1 MSQTLRPSLLA
12 GVTRAV
18 LGDAAFLFCDDAD
31 DAAKLAGRFAEATIA
46 FDAPCPGRVT
56 LRLPWPLAVE
66 AAANLLGCE
75 RDDPDAD
82 QNALP
87 AAAELLNMISGP
99 ALEAW
104 FGASAKWALGV
115 PSTRAYEGTLPTQA
129 PTGELVGFVVD
140 GARIELEVVE
150 TGASHDSRADR

>member
-12 GVTRAV
+12 EVTRSV
-18 LGDAAFLFCDDAD
+18 LGDAAFLFCDDAE
-31 DAAKLAGRFAEATIA
+31 DAGKLDGRFAEATIA
-46 FDAPCPGRVT
+46 FEAPSPGRVT
-56 LRLPWPLAVE
+56 LRLPWALAVE

-82 QNALP
+82 ENALP

-104 FGASAKWALGV
+104 FGASAKWSLGV
-115 PSTRAYEGTLPTQA
+115 PSTRAYEGSLPTQA
-129 PTGELVGFVVD
+129 PAGELVGFVVD
-140 GARIELEVVE
+140 GARIELEVIE
-150 TGASHDSRADR
+150 TGAADDPRTHR

>member
-1 MSQTLRPSLLA
+1 MSQTLRPAQLA
-12 GVTRAV
+12 EVTRSV

-31 DAAKLAGRFAEATIA
+31 DAGRLDGRFAEATIE
-46 FDAPCPGRVT
+46 FDAPSPGRLA

-75 RDDPDAD
+75 REDPDAD
-82 QNALP
+82 ANAL
-87 AAAELLNMISGP
+87 AAVGELLNMISGP

-115 PSTRAYEGTLPTQA
+115 PATRGYDGALPTQA

-150 TGASHDSRADR
+150 TGAGHDSRADR

>member
-1 MSQTLRPSLLA
+1 MSQTLRPAVLA
-12 GVTRAV
+12 GVTRSV
-18 LGDAAFLFCDDAD
+18 LGDAAFLFCDDAE
-31 DAAKLAGRFAEATIA
+31 DAGKLSGKFAEATIV
-46 FDAPCPGRVT
+46 FDAPNPGRLS

-82 QNALP
+82 ENAQ
-87 AAAELLNMISGP
+87 AAVGELLNMISGP

-104 FGASAKWALGV
+104 FGAAAKWSLGV
-115 PSTRAYEGTLPTQA
+115 PVTRAYDGALPTQS

-150 TGASHDSRADR
+150 TGAADDPRTHR

>member
-1 MSQTLRPSLLA
+1 MSQTLRPELLA
-12 GVTRAV
+12 GVTRSV

-31 DAAKLAGRFAEATIA
+31 DAQKLDGRFAEATIA
-46 FDAPCPGRVT
+46 FEAPSPGRVT

-75 RDDPDAD
+75 RDDPEAD
-82 QNALP
+82 ENAL
-87 AAAELLNMISGP
+87 AAVGELLNMISGP

-104 FGASAKWALGV
+104 FGAAAKWSLGV
-115 PSTRAYEGTLPTQA
+115 PAMRAYDGALPTQA

-150 TGASHDSRADR
+150 TGAGHDSRADR